1 MPATR
6 RISFRLLVTC
16 ALFAPAIPQSVNAAE
31 NGAGFYLLGSRG
43 ALAGVLP
50 PPGLYFQND
59 VYLYSGVTGA
69 NVAIPFNG
77 RIVADV
83 KANAVFEAPTL
94 LWSTPLQILGGN
106 LGLSASLPTGGPVID
121 AGVSLTGPRGN
132 VISRDLHDSVFTVG
146 DPVIASTVGWH
157 AGNFHW
163 STGVTVNVPIG
174 DYHPGALANIAFHR
188 WGADV
193 FAAGTWLDPH
203 LGIDLSGAVGVTFNG
218 TNPVTDYTTGT
229 EFHLELAASKILSNG
244 FQFGVIG
251 YYYQQVTGDSGTGA
265 RLGDFMGRTIAL
277 GGTAAYTF
285 KLDGRDITTRV
296 KVLREFDVENRLEG
310 TAGFLTVSF
319 PIFVNAAPAKPVVTK
334 Y

>member
-1 MPATR
+1 LFVA
-6 RISFRLLVTC
+6 SALL
-16 ALFAPAIPQSVNAAE
+16 ALALPHKADAAE
-31 NGAGFYLLGSRG
+31 NAVGFYLLGSRG

-59 VYLYSGVTGA
+59 VYLYSGTTGA

-83 KANAVFEAPTL
+83 KGNAVFEAPTL

-106 LGLSASLPTGGPVID
+106 LGLSATLPAGGPAVD
-121 AGVSLTGPRGN
+121 AGVSLTGPGGN
-132 VISRDLHDSVFTVG
+132 VISRDLHDSIFTVG
-146 DPVIASTVGWH
+146 DPVIAGTVGWH

-174 DYHPGALANIAFHR
+174 DYRPGALANIALHR

-193 FAAGTWLDPH
+193 FAAGTWLDPR

-244 FQFGVIG
+244 FQFGAIG
-251 YYYQQVTGDSGTGA
+251 YYYQQVTGDSGSGA
-265 RLGDFMGRTIAL
+265 RLGDFKGRTIAL

-296 KVLREFDVENRLEG
+296 KVLREFDVENRIEG

-319 PIFVNAAPAKPVVTK
+319 PIVVNAAPAKPLVTR